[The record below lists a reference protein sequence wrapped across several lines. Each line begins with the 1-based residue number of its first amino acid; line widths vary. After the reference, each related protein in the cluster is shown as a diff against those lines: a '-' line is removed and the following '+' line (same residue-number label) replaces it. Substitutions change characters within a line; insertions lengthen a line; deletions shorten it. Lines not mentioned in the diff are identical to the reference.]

1 MGSKDLPEPHVHSW
15 AQEAHSRHVE
25 DNSGPKKRS
34 KGNSWP
40 GAQGDTGKSM
50 CLPPVPHGLV
60 MITGD
65 TTQGNNTRCLSL
77 RDAPRGFG
85 EEAEVFN

>member
-1 MGSKDLPEPHVHSW
+1 MCTHGLRKHTAGMWRTTTLG
-15 AQEAHSRHVE
+15 QRREAKATA
-25 DNSGPKKRS
+25 G
-34 KGNSWP
+34 
-40 GAQGDTGKSM
+40 
-50 CLPPVPHGLV
+50 LVPRATQVNPCAYHLFLMALV

-85 EEAEVFN
+85 EEAEVSN